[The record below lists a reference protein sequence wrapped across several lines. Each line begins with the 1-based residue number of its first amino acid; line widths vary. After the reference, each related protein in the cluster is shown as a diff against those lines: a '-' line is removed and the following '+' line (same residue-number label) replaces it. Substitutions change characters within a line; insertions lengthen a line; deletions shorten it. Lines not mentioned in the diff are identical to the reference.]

1 MYDPLKVVIIDLD
14 ETLGYF
20 IEFGIFFEALNAYLK
35 YDHIHGEPHVII
47 DQLKFNQLLDL
58 YPEFIRPNIY
68 PILNYLKHKMKLK
81 EFKGVMIYTNNQGPR
96 TWVTFIKNYLESK
109 IKYKLFIQIIAGFKV
124 NGKQIELCRTS
135 HEKTLN
141 DFFRCTKLPQ
151 NTQLCF
157 LDDVYHPYMNSDNV
171 YYIKI
176 KPYTY
181 DLSFDTMIKRFLNSS
196 IGNHLITTKEK
207 EDKFFIF
214 MQQYMLKFQF
224 LYVKK
229 SDEEYEIDKIVT
241 KKTMVHLQYFFN
253 KHKPYQLKN
262 INKNI
267 NKNIYT
273 IDTIDTIDNNTI
285 NNNSR
290 RYGKTSKN
298 KTLKRKNKKL
308 L

>member
-47 DQLKFNQLLDL
+47 DQPKFNQLLDL
-58 YPEFIRPNIY
+58 YPEFIRPNLY

-135 HEKTLN
+135 HEKSLN

-157 LDDVYHPYMNSDNV
+157 LDDMYHPYMNSDNV

-196 IGNHLITTKEK
+196 IGNHLIPTKEK

-262 INKNI
+262 MNKN
-267 NKNIYT
+267 NYT
-273 IDTIDTIDNNTI
+273 VDTIDNNTI
-285 NNNSR
+285 NNNNSSR
-290 RYGKTSKN
+290 RYGKTYKN
-298 KTLKRKNKKL
+298 KTMKRKKL
-308 L
+308 